1 MSASKPCSATRI
13 SASARRITVR
23 SLTSAAA
30 RTEAARRSNPTT
42 CHKSQSAD
50 RLAERSLGGTRRASH
65 RPAAGPLHSQQ
76 QAAGVNGVRRHAR
89 EKCMKN
95 TACNRSGWRVS
106 RLGPTTG
113 LPRQARHSVHFPS
126 TRGRQCGVGARVH
139 GPRRHASPVPETDP
153 CRLCRQGLLTCR
165 HDTRC
170 DLWETGPIRTTR
182 GSGHVTA
189 ARPGTSVA
197 LSRMSTLDRSPM
209 CP

>member
-50 RLAERSLGGTRRASH
+50 RLAGRSLGGTRRASH

-106 RLGPTTG
+106 RLGPTTHPAKHDTRFIS
-113 LPRQARHSVHFPS
+113 PRHGA
-126 TRGRQCGVGARVH
+126 GNDGVGARVH

-153 CRLCRQGLLTCR
+153 CRVCRQGLLTCR

-170 DLWETGPIRTTR
+170 DLWETGSIRTTR

-197 LSRMSTLDRSPM
+197 LSGMSTLDRSPM